1 MACGEYVRLA
11 EAMCSASGAMMEF
24 ADLAKPLFAEDKNRL
39 SERQIQKTLRLR
51 KKR

>member
-11 EAMCSASGAMMEF
+11 EAMCAASGSMIEF
-24 ADLAKPLFAEDKNRL
+24 ADLTKPILAEDKNRL

-51 KKR
+51 GK